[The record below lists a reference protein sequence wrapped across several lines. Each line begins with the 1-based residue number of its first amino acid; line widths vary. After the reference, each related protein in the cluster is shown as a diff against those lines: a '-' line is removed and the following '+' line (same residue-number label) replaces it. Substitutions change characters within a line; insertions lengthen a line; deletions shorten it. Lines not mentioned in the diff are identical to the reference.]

1 MLITC
6 PTCLANY
13 DVTLGPIK
21 PGGRKVRCAACKG
34 VWTVEDPLQA
44 AREASETAN
53 RIAHLIEQSNVTPPP
68 TEASP
73 EPQNGQSDVDALFD
87 SPALAEAEPPSEAP
101 LAEPPAPLD
110 DEPLPTIRQPKQ
122 VKSWKRRKPGRNSAA
137 RAKGMSPTTATL
149 AGVSLALVLACGL
162 AAAGIAFR
170 RDIVTLVPQT
180 AFLFKAAGMPVNLRG
195 LEVRNLISRVVIDS
209 EVPVLVIDGEIVN
222 VTNAP
227 VPVPRL
233 RLVVTGPQGREIYG
247 WTAQVDRQSLA
258 PRETLQFRRRLASPP
273 AEGQSVL
280 VRFLTPA
287 DTLAGVR

>member
-13 DVTLGPIK
+13 EVALGPIK

-34 VWTVEDPLQA
+34 VWVVDDPALA

-53 RIAHLIEQSNVTPPP
+53 RIADLIEQVNAAPTP
-68 TEASP
+68 ELP
-73 EPQNGQSDVDALFD
+73 EQAPQAPNGQSDVDALFD
-87 SPALAEAEPPSEAP
+87 TPVTDEPAAAAAPEAAP
-101 LAEPPAPLD
+101 VD

-122 VKSWKRRKPGRNSAA
+122 VKSWKRRKPA
-137 RAKGMSPTTATL
+137 RGSGPRKKGMSPVMATI
-149 AGVSLALVLACGL
+149 AGVALALVLVCGL
-162 AAAGIAFR
+162 AAASIAFR
-170 RDIVTLVPQT
+170 REIVKVVPQT
-180 AFLFKAAGMPVNLRG
+180 AFLFRAVGMPVNLRG
-195 LEVRNLISRVVIDS
+195 LEVRNLISRVVIDGD
-209 EVPVLVIDGEIVN
+209 VPLLVIDGEIVN
-222 VTNAP
+222 VTDRP